1 MTISLGQIVV
11 WIAIGLIGGSL
22 VGLLIKQ
29 DRRGFGMLSNLGLG
43 LAGAFVGGFLFRL
56 LGLFPNLDNYSVSIR
71 DVVSAVIGSL
81 IVLLGVWAWKKQTT
95 V

>member
-56 LGLFPNLDNYSVSIR
+56 LGLLPNLDNYSISIR